1 MNRRIFVKTVV
12 VALGGNAILQPKQK
26 GTIEE
31 QRANVE
37 VSAQNIVK
45 LVQEG
50 FRVVVAHGNGPQ
62 VGNILLQN
70 AAAREHVPAMP
81 LDVCGAESQGLIGYM
96 IQQSIYNEL
105 KKLGI
110 DKKVVTLLT
119 QVVVSKEDPAFQ
131 NPSKPVGAFYT
142 KEEAEKGMAKGESWI
157 EDSGRGWRKVV
168 PSPKP
173 QEIVELD
180 LIKTLVDAGA
190 IVIASG
196 GGGIPVVKEGDKLV
210 GVEAV
215 IDKDL
220 ASSLMAKQLGADIL
234 TIATDVPYVAI
245 NYGKPDQKNLERL
258 TVDEA
263 KKYLEEGQFGKGSMG
278 PKVQAAISF
287 VENGGEAIIGALA
300 DLREAV
306 KGERGTRIVK

>member
-1 MNRRIFVKTVV
+1 MKTVV

-31 QRANVE
+31 QRYNVE
-37 VSAQNIVK
+37 MSAKSIVK
-45 LVQEG
+45 LIQEG
-50 FRVVVAHGNGPQ
+50 YRVVIAHGNGPQ

-70 AAAREHVPAMP
+70 AAARDQVPAMP

-105 KKLGI
+105 QTLGI
-110 DKKVVTLLT
+110 KKDVVTLLT

-131 NPSKPVGAFYT
+131 NPTKPVGAFYT
-142 KEEAEKGMAKGESWI
+142 KEEAEAGMAKGESWI

-173 QEIVELD
+173 QEIVELN

-190 IVIASG
+190 IVIAGG
-196 GGGIPVVKEGDKLV
+196 GGGIPVVKEAERLV

-220 ASSLMAKQLGADIL
+220 ASSLLAKQLGADMLI
-234 TIATDVPYVAI
+234 IATDVPYVAI
-245 NYGKPDQKNLERL
+245 NYGKPDQKNLKEL
-258 TVDEA
+258 SLQEA
-263 KKYLEEGQFGKGSMG
+263 EKYLNEGQFGKGSMG
-278 PKVQAAISF
+278 PKVQATLSF
-287 VENGGEAIIGALA
+287 VKSGGEAIIAALSN
-300 DLREAV
+300 LGEAV
-306 KGERGTRIVK
+306 KGETGTKIVL